1 MLTQWLAYCGDVFW
15 RSAAAMDTLRQRA
28 ANMSAHEAAGMPP
41 CCISRPRKSQTPTRS
56 RLPATTA
63 CCESPAAAPTR
74 WSATFGQGAAP
85 VVVVDPRAGHGPGI
99 GGFRRDSEVGMALRE
114 GHPVYFVA
122 FDREPVEGQTMGAVV
137 ESIARFIEIVSQS
150 TSARS
155 PSSMAIARAAG
166 R

>member
-1 MLTQWLAYCGDVFW
+1 M
-15 RSAAAMDTLRQRA
+15 
-28 ANMSAHEAAGMPP
+28 
-41 CCISRPRKSQTPTRS
+41 
-56 RLPATTA
+56 
-63 CCESPAAAPTR
+63 
-74 WSATFGQGAAP
+74 
-85 VVVVDPRAGHGPGI
+85 VVVDPRAGHGPGI

-122 FDREPVEGQTMGAVV
+122 FDREPVEGQTMERVV